1 VWLAHYGKASRNS
14 VKEPNKDKMKKT
26 IHMMLV
32 SARKTDYRL
41 ERYAEKHPRRPSMEE
56 RCAAAVD
63 LIGGQDYRA
72 AQRPHM
78 FTPFADLLPS
88 VAKLG

>member
-1 VWLAHYGKASRNS
+1 
-14 VKEPNKDKMKKT
+14 MKKT

-32 SARKTDYRL
+32 SASKTDYRL
-41 ERYAEKHPRRPSMEE
+41 DRKYGRNAARQTIEEKRN
-56 RCAAAVD
+56 AAVD
-63 LIGGQDYRA
+63 LIGGEDYRA